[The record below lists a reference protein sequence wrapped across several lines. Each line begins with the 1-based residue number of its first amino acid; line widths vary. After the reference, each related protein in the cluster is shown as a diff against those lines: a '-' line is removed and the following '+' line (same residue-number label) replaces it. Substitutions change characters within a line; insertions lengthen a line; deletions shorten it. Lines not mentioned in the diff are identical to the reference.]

1 MYNMLFVGW
10 TTLVLNPLYSLTN
23 STPMGDAPYMSAKEV
38 DLPVKCLGY
47 FNHTLVISVACMP
60 VVLLSDTV
68 WSSKNSPIFEI
79 SISFR
84 SQHSVEIWY
93 FCDLSHV
100 MLLSTSLLT
109 IKTLWLLQPYFGH
122 LSCIPVVYV
131 TCYTLQT
138 SMDAS
143 KV

>member
-68 WSSKNSPIFEI
+68 
-79 SISFR
+79 
-84 SQHSVEIWY
+84 
-93 FCDLSHV
+93 
-100 MLLSTSLLT
+100 
-109 IKTLWLLQPYFGH
+109 
-122 LSCIPVVYV
+122 
-131 TCYTLQT
+131 
-138 SMDAS
+138 
-143 KV
+143 